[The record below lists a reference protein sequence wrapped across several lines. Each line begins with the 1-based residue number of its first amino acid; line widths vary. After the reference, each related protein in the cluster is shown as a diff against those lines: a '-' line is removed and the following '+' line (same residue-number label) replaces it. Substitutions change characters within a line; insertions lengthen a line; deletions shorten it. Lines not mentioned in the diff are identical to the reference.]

1 MNVSAT
7 IIEIFENNKVNDL
20 KRFMEKRESINQYN
34 IYIRSCYY
42 FVHYSSVLTTTFALG
57 YVGGIDCSDPAI
69 IIVKELIWIGICLNM
84 VSTVLSSIEQMN
96 KNISKKMLRDIINIK
111 NGNYIDEGDAIG
123 LSHKNSDSKIYVENT

>member
-1 MNVSAT
+1 
-7 IIEIFENNKVNDL
+7 
-20 KRFMEKRESINQYN
+20 MEKRESINQYN

-42 FVHYSSVLTTTFALG
+42 FVHYSSVFTTTFALG
-57 YVGGIDCSDPAI
+57 YVGGIDCNDPAI

-96 KNISKKMLRDIINIK
+96 KNISKKMLKDIINIK
-111 NGNYIDEGDAIG
+111 NGNYIDEGDTIG